1 MLWWIEIV
9 KGLAVAIGAIW
20 ITRLLNKKDDKH
32 HEYKSKFDELDERF
46 NQVDLILN
54 DLKSKQSHD
63 YNNVRQLMEIHEKEL
78 EKVTLSMET
87 MFRELQ
93 SSVSKLSDKVSDLTT
108 GVKVLENIVKPI
120 EALSKEVNT
129 LSVKIEGISKQR
141 NIL

>member
-1 MLWWIEIV
+1 MAWWTEII
-9 KGLAVAIGAIW
+9 KGLFVAVCTII
-20 ITRLLNKKDDKH
+20 ITRLLSKKDDKH
-32 HEYKSKFDELDERF
+32 HLYEEKFGEHEERL
-46 NQVDLILN
+46 NQIDLVVN
-54 DLKSKQSHD
+54 DIKSKQTHD
-63 YNNVRQLMEIHEKEL
+63 VNNIRQLMEIHEKEL

-93 SSVSKLSDKVSDLTT
+93 TSMVKLSDKVSDLTT

-120 EALSKEVNT
+120 EALSKEVNI